1 MLPYATNVPARGN
14 QLDQQ
19 VNPEWMRVCKCML
32 PYLDRHT
39 QKNLAISLKML
50 ELVTVIQLY
59 SKDNEIEPI
68 PMTRSAS
75 WEQDLLLDIKSNL
88 SPEKSYMIDAIMK
101 LGEFK
106 NLLSQN
112 ETSSLDHIQTT
123 QMPFEPQ
130 QTTTPPPPPPTATK
144 APSGPE
150 DILDKLSP
158 LLDDKQRQMLKMFS
172 TLMGSN
178 Q

>member
-1 MLPYATNVPARGN
+1 MLPYATNAPTPGN

-19 VNPEWMRVCKCML
+19 VNPEWMRVCKSML

-59 SKDNEIEPI
+59 SKDNEIDPI
-68 PMTRSAS
+68 PMSRSS
-75 WEQDLLLDIKSNL
+75 NWEQDLLLDIKSSL

-112 ETSSLDHIQTT
+112 DRSSLDHLQTT
-123 QMPFEPQ
+123 QMPFESEQ
-130 QTTTPPPPPPTATK
+130 TPPPPPPSPK
-144 APSGPE
+144 SSNSGPE

-172 TLMGSN
+172 ALMGSN

>member
-19 VNPEWMRVCKCML
+19 VNPEWMRVCKSML

-50 ELVTVIQLY
+50 ELVSVIQLY

-68 PMTRSAS
+68 PMTRSAN
-75 WEQDLLLDIKSNL
+75 WEQDLLLDIKSSL
-88 SPEKSYMIDAIMK
+88 SPEKAYMIDAIMK
-101 LGEFK
+101 LGEFRS
-106 NLLSQN
+106 LISQN
-112 ETSSLDHIQTT
+112 DHQPLDHLQTT
-123 QMPFEPQ
+123 QMPFDSEP
-130 QTTTPPPPPPTATK
+130 TPPPVSPPPK
-144 APSGPE
+144 SSSGPE

-172 TLMGSN
+172 ALMGSN